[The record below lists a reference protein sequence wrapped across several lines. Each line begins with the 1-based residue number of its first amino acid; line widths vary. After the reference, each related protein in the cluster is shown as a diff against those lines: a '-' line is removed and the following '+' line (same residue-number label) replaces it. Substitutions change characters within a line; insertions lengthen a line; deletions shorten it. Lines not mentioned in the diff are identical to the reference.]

1 MYNNNLITM
10 YSIVD
15 YQKSEDE
22 NKAIQKLAEHRDMK
36 LMVKEIGEKHGIK
49 ILSTEGNSH
58 MGDFSYPKKDKQN
71 LISILDSYL
80 KD

>member
-1 MYNNNLITM
+1 MYNNLIPTF
-10 YSIVD
+10 SIVD

-22 NKAIQKLAEHRDMK
+22 NRAIQKLTEHRDMK
-36 LMVKEIGEKHGIK
+36 LMVKEIGEKHGIE

-58 MGDFSYPKKDKQN
+58 MGDFSYPKKYKQK

-80 KD
+80 KG